1 VPKYFLYFCK
11 IYLICFYKSLLFIS
25 SINNLFSL
33 SKRLFLDFLMK
44 KHQTVSQNTFRGS
57 GTASYR
63 FSNQK
68 LLLRVIHARPSEAL
82 SARLS
87 DFHSQQL
94 YLKDFQIR
102 ATPRVT
108 SYEFKYNRR
117 RRRKVIDKRP
127 TSPPQITA
135 FQLQPSY
142 RQRSFKFSKTKSKP
156 KAKYLNLKRNE
167 NGNEAL
173 RIIW

>member
-1 VPKYFLYFCK
+1 
-11 IYLICFYKSLLFIS
+11 
-25 SINNLFSL
+25 
-33 SKRLFLDFLMK
+33 MK

-135 FQLQPSY
+135 FSSSRAIDRDLS
-142 RQRSFKFSKTKSKP
+142 SFLKP
-156 KAKYLNLKRNE
+156 NPNQKRN
-167 NGNEAL
+167 
-173 RIIW
+173 I